1 VICPGTV
8 GASKTCGFDP
18 DIPFESG
25 VEVIIEPQEE
35 MCMTV
40 GVWIALGAGVGK
52 ATGAAIG
59 QIGVGVALGAGIGAA
74 VGAFMS
80 DRDGGG
86 DT

>member
-1 VICPGTV
+1 MICPGTV
-8 GASKTCGFDP
+8 GASMTCGSDP
-18 DIPFESG
+18 DIPFEAG
-25 VEVIIEPQEE
+25 FEVIIEPQEE

-40 GVWIALGAGVGK
+40 GVWIAIGAGVGT

-59 QIGVGVALGAGIGAA
+59 QIGVGVALGAGVGAA